1 MKIYDCFM
9 FYDESV
15 ILNIRLNYLD
25 KFVDKFVIVES
36 KYAHNGEKRR
46 LLFDI
51 KNYKKFAKKI
61 IYLVVSE
68 KPKGLIS
75 IKNKKIQ
82 EINSIKILNAIKRE
96 NFQRNYIF
104 NGIKNVSKD
113 DLIIISDIDEIPK
126 LDFLN
131 FSKILN
137 KIYIFEQK
145 FFYYKLNL
153 FDPKVIWYGS
163 RMCKFSELLSPQ
175 WLRNIKAK
183 NYPFWRLDVLFSKN
197 KYFNNVLVKDGG
209 WHFSYLKN
217 SLGIKKK
224 LRTYLHH
231 NEYDLNPINI
241 KKINNIIK
249 SKKAIYDLNL
259 DQRADNRFLTGNKLR
274 KFNFNL
280 LPSYIQDNKAKFNK
294 WLYT

>member
-1 MKIYDCFM
+1 
-9 FYDESV
+9 
-15 ILNIRLNYLD
+15 
-25 KFVDKFVIVES
+25 
-36 KYAHNGEKRR
+36 
-46 LLFDI
+46 
-51 KNYKKFAKKI
+51 
-61 IYLVVSE
+61 
-68 KPKGLIS
+68 
-75 IKNKKIQ
+75 
-82 EINSIKILNAIKRE
+82 
-96 NFQRNYIF
+96 
-104 NGIKNVSKD
+104 
-113 DLIIISDIDEIPK
+113 
-126 LDFLN
+126 
-131 FSKILN
+131 
-137 KIYIFEQK
+137 
-145 FFYYKLNL
+145 
-153 FDPKVIWYGS
+153 
-163 RMCKFSELLSPQ
+163 MCKFSELLSPQ

>member
-1 MKIYDCFM
+1 
-9 FYDESV
+9 
-15 ILNIRLNYLD
+15 
-25 KFVDKFVIVES
+25 
-36 KYAHNGEKRR
+36 
-46 LLFDI
+46 
-51 KNYKKFAKKI
+51 
-61 IYLVVSE
+61 
-68 KPKGLIS
+68 
-75 IKNKKIQ
+75 
-82 EINSIKILNAIKRE
+82 
-96 NFQRNYIF
+96 
-104 NGIKNVSKD
+104 
-113 DLIIISDIDEIPK
+113 
-126 LDFLN
+126 
-131 FSKILN
+131 
-137 KIYIFEQK
+137 
-145 FFYYKLNL
+145 
-153 FDPKVIWYGS
+153 
-163 RMCKFSELLSPQ
+163 MCKFSELLSPQ

-280 LPSYIQDNKAKFNK
+280 LPSYIRENKAKFKK

>member
-1 MKIYDCFM
+1 M
-9 FYDESV
+9 FYDENIV
-15 ILNIRLNYLD
+15 LDIRLNYLD

-46 LLFDI
+46 LLFNI
-51 KNYKKFAKKI
+51 NNYKKFAKKI

-68 KPKGLIS
+68 KPKGLINL
-75 IKNKKIQ
+75 KNKKLYD
-82 EINSIKILNAIKRE
+82 INSIKILNAIKRE

-104 NGIKNVSKD
+104 KGIKKAQKD
-113 DLIIISDIDEIPK
+113 DIIIISDIDEIPK
-126 LDFLN
+126 LDFFN
-131 FSKILN
+131 FNKILN

-153 FDPKVIWYGS
+153 FDPKISWHGS
-163 RMCKFSELLSPQ
+163 RMCKFSKLLSPQ

-183 NYPFWRLDVLFSKN
+183 NYPVWRIDILFSKN
-197 KYFNNVLVKDGG
+197 KYFNNVLIKDGG
-209 WHFSYLKN
+209 WHFSYLKKPID
-217 SLGIKKK
+217 IKKK

-241 KKINNIIK
+241 KKINNLIK

-259 DQRADNRFLTGNKLR
+259 DQRAHNRFFTGNKLT

-280 LPSYIQDNKAKFNK
+280 LPGYIQENKVKFKK
-294 WLYT
+294 WLSN

>member
-1 MKIYDCFM
+1 M
-9 FYDESV
+9 FYDEDV
-15 ILNIRLNYLD
+15 ILDIRLNYLD

-46 LLFDI
+46 LLFNI
-51 KNYKKFAKKI
+51 RNYKKFAKKI
-61 IYLVVSE
+61 IYLVVSK

-75 IKNKKIQ
+75 INNEKIQ
-82 EINSIKILNAIKRE
+82 NINSIKILNAIKRE

-104 NGIKNVSKD
+104 NGIKNAHKD
-113 DLIIISDIDEIPK
+113 DIIIISDIDEIPK
-126 LDFLN
+126 LDSFQFN
-131 FSKILN
+131 KILN
-137 KIYIFEQK
+137 RIYIFEQK

-153 FDPKVIWYGS
+153 FDPKVNWYGS
-163 RMCKFSELLSPQ
+163 RMCKFSKILSPQ

-183 NYPFWRLDVLFSKN
+183 NYPIWRLDVLFSKN
-197 KYFNNVLVKDGG
+197 KSFDNVLIKNGG

-217 SLGIKKK
+217 PLGIKNK

-231 NEYDLNPINI
+231 NEFDLNPIDV

-259 DQRADNRFLTGNKLR
+259 DQRAENRFFTGNKLR
-274 KFNFNL
+274 KYNFNL
-280 LPSYIQDNKAKFNK
+280 LPAYIQKNKTKFKK
-294 WLYT
+294 WIYN

>member
-1 MKIYDCFM
+1 M

-75 IKNKKIQ
+75 TKNKKIQ

-153 FDPKVIWYGS
+153 FDPKVTWYGS

>member
-1 MKIYDCFM
+1 M

-51 KNYKKFAKKI
+51 KKYKKFAKKI
-61 IYLVVSE
+61 VYLVVSE

-104 NGIKNVSKD
+104 NGIKNVSKN

-153 FDPKVIWYGS
+153 FDPKVTWHGS
-163 RMCKFSELLSPQ
+163 RMCRFSELLSPQ

-183 NYPFWRLDVLFSKN
+183 NYPFWRLDILFSKN

-280 LPSYIQDNKAKFNK
+280 LPSYIRENKAKFKK

>member
-1 MKIYDCFM
+1 M
-9 FYDESV
+9 FYDEDV
-15 ILNIRLNYLD
+15 ILDIRLNYLD

-46 LLFDI
+46 LLFNI
-51 KNYKKFAKKI
+51 NNYKKFAKKI
-61 IYLVVSE
+61 VYLVVSE

-75 IKNKKIQ
+75 LKDKKLYD
-82 EINSIKILNAIKRE
+82 INSTKILNAIKRE

-104 NGIKNVSKD
+104 NGIKKAHKD
-113 DLIIISDIDEIPK
+113 DVIIISDIDEIPK
-126 LDFLN
+126 LDFFN
-131 FSKILN
+131 FNKILN
-137 KIYIFEQK
+137 KVYIFEQK
-145 FFYYKLNL
+145 FFYYKLDL
-153 FDPKVIWYGS
+153 FDPKISWHGS
-163 RMCKFSELLSPQ
+163 RICKFSKLLSPQ

-183 NYPFWRLDVLFSKN
+183 NYPIWRLDVLFSKN
-197 KYFNNVLVKDGG
+197 RYFDNVLIKDGG

-241 KKINNIIK
+241 KIIKNMIK

-259 DQRADNRFLTGNKLR
+259 DQRADNRFLTGNKLK

-280 LPSYIQDNKAKFNK
+280 LPSYIQENKVKFKK
-294 WLYT
+294 WLYS

>member
-1 MKIYDCFM
+1 M
-9 FYDESV
+9 FYDEDV
-15 ILNIRLNYLD
+15 ILDIRLNYLD

-46 LLFDI
+46 LLFNI
-51 KNYKKFAKKI
+51 SNYKKFAKKI
-61 IYLVVSE
+61 VYLVVSE

-75 IKNKKIQ
+75 LKDKKLYD
-82 EINSIKILNAIKRE
+82 INSTKILNAIKRE

-104 NGIKNVSKD
+104 NGIKKAHKD
-113 DLIIISDIDEIPK
+113 DVIIISDIDEIPK
-126 LDFLN
+126 LDFFN
-131 FSKILN
+131 FNKILN
-137 KIYIFEQK
+137 KVYIFEQK
-145 FFYYKLNL
+145 FFYYKLDL
-153 FDPKVIWYGS
+153 FDPKISWHGS
-163 RMCKFSELLSPQ
+163 RICKFSKLLSPQ

-183 NYPFWRLDVLFSKN
+183 NYPIWRLDVLFSKN
-197 KYFNNVLVKDGG
+197 RYFDNVLIKDGG

-241 KKINNIIK
+241 KIIKNMIK

-259 DQRADNRFLTGNKLR
+259 DQRADNRFLTGNKLK

-280 LPSYIQDNKAKFNK
+280 LPSYIQENKVKFKK
-294 WLYT
+294 WLYS

>member
-1 MKIYDCFM
+1 M
-9 FYDESV
+9 FYDEDV
-15 ILNIRLNYLD
+15 ILDIRLNYLD

-36 KYAHNGEKRR
+36 KYAHNGEKRS
-46 LLFDI
+46 LLFKI
-51 KNYKKFAKKI
+51 SNYKKFAKKI

-75 IKNKKIQ
+75 LKDKKLYD
-82 EINSIKILNAIKRE
+82 INSTKILNAIKRE

-104 NGIKNVSKD
+104 NGIKKAHKD
-113 DLIIISDIDEIPK
+113 DIIIISDIDEIPK
-126 LDFLN
+126 LDFFN
-131 FSKILN
+131 FNKILN
-137 KIYIFEQK
+137 KVYIFEQK
-145 FFYYKLNL
+145 FFYYKLDL
-153 FDPKVIWYGS
+153 FDPKISWHGS
-163 RMCKFSELLSPQ
+163 RICKFSKLLSPQ

-183 NYPFWRLDVLFSKN
+183 NYPIWRLDILFSKN
-197 KYFNNVLVKDGG
+197 RYFDNVLIKDGG

-217 SLGIKKK
+217 PLGIKKK

-241 KKINNIIK
+241 KIINNMIK

-259 DQRADNRFLTGNKLR
+259 DQRAGNRFLTGNKLK

-280 LPSYIQDNKAKFNK
+280 LPSYIQENKVKFKK
-294 WLYT
+294 WLYS